1 MSKYFKMRLKK
12 SFQLALN
19 IFVHSKLRSWLTIIG
34 IIVGIAAVVA
44 IVSMSQGAQQQLE
57 ERLGSLGADVI
68 TISPGAQRASGFGFG
83 GGGPEGERE
92 TTQTSTTQKNLTSKD
107 ITVIKSVDNVKYV
120 SGQVSG
126 SEDISFSSKTSKN
139 TRITGVDI
147 LTWKEVTTEKLASG
161 RFLTNGDMY
170 SVVIGDRI
178 ANNVFGKTIS
188 LNDKILI
195 AGKSFNVVGITQ
207 EGSSIYIPID
217 IARDTLT
224 DVGRTEFNSIS
235 VKIEDVNLANQTVT
249 DITKRLMLSRG
260 ILSEDKKDFSIS
272 NPATMQATMEATMS
286 TMTLFLAAIAAI
298 SLIVGAIGIANT
310 MFTAV
315 LEKTKE
321 IGIMKAIGVQ
331 NKDIMTIFLLNSGL
345 IGLAGGI
352 GGVLLGAVA
361 STAISSVAGISSS
374 SSGAMRGG
382 IGSLFST
389 SYVSFQLVLGA
400 LFFAILIGMIAG
412 AIPAYRASRLNPV
425 DALRYE

>member
-1 MSKYFKMRLKK
+1 MRLKK
-12 SFQLALN
+12 AFQLALN
-19 IFVHSKLRSWLTIIG
+19 IFIHSKLRSWLTIIG

-68 TISPGAQRASGFGFG
+68 TISPGSQRASGFGFG
-83 GGGPEGERE
+83 GGGPEGERG
-92 TTQTSTTQKNLTSKD
+92 TTQTSTSQKNLTSKD
-107 ITVIKSVDNVKYV
+107 IIVIKSVDNVKYV

-126 SEDISFSSKTSKN
+126 SEDISYSSKTSKN

-147 LTWKEVTTEKLASG
+147 LTWKEITTEKLASG

-178 ANNVFGKTIS
+178 ANSLFGKTIS
-188 LNDKILI
+188 INAKILI

-207 EGSSIYIPID
+207 EGSSLYIPLD

-235 VKIEDVNLANQTVT
+235 VKIGDVNLANQTVT
-249 DITKRLMLSRG
+249 DITKKLMLSRG
-260 ILSEDKKDFSIS
+260 ILNEKKKDFSIS

-352 GGVLLGAVA
+352 GGVLLGAIA
-361 STAISSVAGISSS
+361 STAISSVAGIGSSS
-374 SSGAMRGG
+374 AGEAMRGG

-400 LFFAILIGMIAG
+400 LFFAVLIGMIAG